1 MSKVKKS
8 RTKISDVANQLGVH
22 KTTVSRALNNSSG
35 ISKSLALK
43 IKKAARELNYIP
55 NRAAQSLCADN
66 NRTIALLLPS
76 FGNNVF
82 NDVML
87 GVKAVA
93 DKANYALMIGDS
105 TYTELGEE
113 RTVESYIQ
121 QNVSGFILTSTRH
134 TEETRKML
142 LATGTPVAEIM
153 DISSEPFDI
162 NYGVNNELA
171 AQSMT
176 QHLIDKGR
184 RNIAFCSLFLDW
196 RAILRKQGW
205 ETALDNAGLSAERY
219 VSSRA
224 DASFQAGAELL
235 SETLHKWPDTDALF
249 FVSDELAA
257 GAVMECNRRGIKPGK
272 DIDICGFN
280 DLSFARS
287 IYPALTTVS
296 VPRRKM
302 AEMATES
309 LIALI
314 EGEDVEP
321 ASQVLPFEL
330 KIRETA

>member
-1 MSKVKKS
+1 MTMAKKT
-8 RTKISDVANQLGVH
+8 RTKISDVADYLGVH

-35 ISKSLALK
+35 ISKSLAQK
-43 IKKAARELNYIP
+43 IKQAARELNYIP
-55 NRAAQSLCADN
+55 NRAAQSLSADS

-93 DKANYALMIGDS
+93 DKMNYSLMIGDS

-113 RTVESYIQ
+113 RIVESYIQ
-121 QNVSGFILTSTRH
+121 QAVSGFILTSTRH
-134 TEETRKML
+134 TQETRKML

-171 AQSMT
+171 AKEMT
-176 QHLIDKGR
+176 QYLINKGR

-196 RAILRKQGW
+196 RALLRKQGW
-205 ETALDNAGLSAERY
+205 SSALYEAGLSSELCIA
-219 VSSRA
+219 SRA
-224 DASFQAGAELL
+224 EPSFQAGAELL
-235 SETLHKWPDTDALF
+235 SEALHKWPDLDALF

-257 GAVMECNRRGIKPGK
+257 GAVMECNRRGIKPGR
-272 DIDICGFN
+272 DINICGFN

-287 IYPALTTVS
+287 IYPSLTTVS

-302 AEMATES
+302 AEMATAS

-314 EGEDVEP
+314 EGEEVEKTNTI
-321 ASQVLPFEL
+321 LPFEL

>member
-1 MSKVKKS
+1 MNKVKKS
-8 RTKISDVANQLGVH
+8 RTKISDVANHLGVH
-22 KTTVSRALNNSSG
+22 KTTVSRALNNASG
-35 ISKSLALK
+35 VSKSLANK

-55 NRAAQSLCADN
+55 NRAAQSLCSDN

-134 TEETRKML
+134 TAETRKML

-162 NYGVNNELA
+162 NYGVNNALA
-171 AQSMT
+171 AQSMP

-205 ETALDNAGLSAERY
+205 ETALNSAGLSAERY
-219 VSSRA
+219 LSSRA

-235 SETLHKWPDTDALF
+235 AETLHKWPDTDALF

-280 DLSFARS
+280 NLSFSRS

-296 VPRRKM
+296 VPRREM

-314 EGEDVEP
+314 EGEDVEQ